1 MYVFMEQPLAEKEEN
16 NIFIS
21 FMLIDALYCKIVLAL
36 CSYILFKLKKK
47 NFSRFLAL
55 FVKLFR

>member
-21 FMLIDALYCKIVLAL
+21 FMLIDALYCRIVLAL